1 MNPFSS
7 LTRALKHAV
16 QQQFAVALPGDALY
30 RRVVELARAPE
41 YYLAGAVPDT
51 LDGRFDMVALVL
63 SLVMM
68 RLETA
73 GEMQLT
79 ADLTERF
86 ITDMDGSLRQSGI
99 SDQVVGKH
107 IGNMVSALGGRLG
120 AYRAALATDAA
131 TNAAADAT
139 TDAVPETL
147 AEALA
152 RNLYRGAPVADA
164 ALAWQVAAVR
174 ALNTR
179 IVQTGLAALK
189 AGDIA

>member
-30 RRVVELARAPE
+30 RRIVELARVPE
-41 YYLAGAVPDT
+41 HYLAGAVPDT

-68 RLETA
+68 RLEAA

-86 ITDMDGSLRQSGI
+86 ITDMDGSLRQIGI

-120 AYRAALATDAA
+120 AYRAALAVDAP
-131 TNAAADAT
+131 ADA
-139 TDAVPETL
+139 L
-147 AEALA
+147 SEALA
-152 RNLYRGAPVADA
+152 RNLYRGAPVADS
-164 ALAWQVAAVR
+164 ALAWQAASVR
-174 ALNTR
+174 ALDAR
-179 IVQTGLAALK
+179 IAQVALDSLK
-189 AGDIA
+189 AGEIA